1 MSALALE
8 MQKISKRFDATQALD
23 GVSIG
28 LHKGELH
35 ALVGG
40 NGAGKSTLIK
50 LMAGIHPPDLR
61 ARVEVVA

>member
-28 LHKGELH
+28 LHMGEL
-35 ALVGG
+35 A
-40 NGAGKSTLIK
+40 
-50 LMAGIHPPDLR
+50 
-61 ARVEVVA
+61 